1 MADRRM
7 FHKHVIDSDNFL
19 DMPASSQALYF
30 HLAMRADDEGFVGNP
45 KKIQK
50 MIGANDDD
58 AKILLS
64 KEFLKIFKS
73 GVVVVSHW
81 KIHNNVRKDRLK
93 KTIYQDEK
101 NELTLDE
108 NNVYILSEKEE
119 LKTIENNKEE
129 EENNEEIDNQMTT
142 KCQHRLDY
150 VRLDY
155 IRDKQLLQYINTF
168 RSDEEKNK
176 FLEEW
181 LEEKSKSKLSPSAY
195 KANLINRLKNNE
207 ESVIDEFSDWCK
219 IKIKNKI
226 INNAIGKIIKTSQ
239 GKKTILGIEFENKKL
254 NVYFNEG
261 GFVVISSLTE
271 LEKIIKK
278 YNKEN

>member
-108 NNVYILSEKEE
+108 NNVYISSEKEE